1 MRAPTLLLALVIAVV
16 AEARADFA
24 VPARMAGVARGNL
37 DGTGNVVQNSN
48 RVLNIL
54 DQFQSITEWLYSLQ
68 TPALYRMA
76 TGFRS
81 VMDSLVE
88 TGSPIFQALSNAARL
103 SSGNVSSIF
112 AGIRRNIEVAVA
124 LEDLHQL
131 AINGTVPF
139 VGVDSV
145 RNFSAVLELLVRNV
159 RNLSATMDDEIE
171 PAIVDIQ
178 RLPIHPSQQLVDA
191 LYPREGVRQLNRV
204 LLDYVNI
211 GLATVPQINAVVNRV
226 RLMDGFITRL
236 DSVSTTQ
243 QLYLNNSLNAV
254 DGTVSSAIQGRL
266 QATLRALGESY
277 NRSVTTL
284 SGKLQAFRG
293 ESDFHREAQNSSLLL
308 GQRLANVTQ
317 TLEGLASERVRVR
330 LPTRGSRVVMN
341 LTIAAVNSLAWHL
354 TLAVTSST
362 AHADSCFRRYNFEF
376 DKVPR
381 QIYGTL
387 SGCGQGELRA
397 LQTVTGALTGYLGV
411 LQTHLDVETR
421 NYDQCLGGLGL
432 NPSEELMRQ
441 RRVCLEAAR
450 HFSVLLGGPVFHG
463 QLATFSGLLQDEQV
477 NSYDR
482 YSTCVSGA
490 YRLMATEVEYLG
502 NSLATCMNRTTF

>member
-1 MRAPTLLLALVIAVV
+1 MRALALLAPLVIAVAV
-16 AEARADFA
+16 ARPDFA
-24 VPARMAGVARGNL
+24 VPARMDGVARGNL

-54 DQFQSITEWLYSLQ
+54 DQFQSITEWLYGLQ

-124 LEDLHQL
+124 LDGLHQL
-131 AINGTVPF
+131 AVNETAPF
-139 VGVDSV
+139 LGEDGV
-145 RNFSAVLELLVRNV
+145 RNFSAVLSLLVRNV
-159 RNLSATMDDEIE
+159 RNLSATLDDEIE
-171 PAIVDIQ
+171 PGVVDIQ
-178 RLPIHPSQQLVDA
+178 RLPYHASQQLVDA

-236 DSVSTTQ
+236 DSVATTQ
-243 QLYLNNSLNAV
+243 QLYLNNSLNSV
-254 DGTVSSAIQGRL
+254 DATVSSAVQGRL
-266 QATLRALGESY
+266 QAGLRGLGASF
-277 NRSVTTL
+277 NRSVTTV
-284 SGKLQAFRG
+284 SGKLEAFRG
-293 ESDFHREAQNSSLLL
+293 ESDFHREARNSASLL
-308 GQRLANVTQ
+308 GERLANVTR
-317 TLEGLASERVRVR
+317 TLDGLASERVRVR

-354 TLAVTSST
+354 TLAVTSS
-362 AHADSCFRRYNFEF
+362 AAGADSCFRRYNFEF

-387 SGCGQGELRA
+387 SGCGQDELRA
-397 LQTVTGALTGYLGV
+397 LQAVTGALTGYLAAV
-411 LQTHLDVETR
+411 QTQLDAETR

-441 RRVCLEAAR
+441 RRVCLEGAR
-450 HFSVLLGGPVFHG
+450 HFSTLLGGPVFHG
-463 QLATFSGLLQDEQV
+463 QLATFAGLLQDEQV
-477 NSYDR
+477 NSFDR
-482 YSTCVSGA
+482 YNACVSGA
-490 YRLMATEVEYLG
+490 YRLMATEAEYLG
-502 NSLATCMNRTTF
+502 NSLATCMNRTQS